1 MDDELVKL
9 YELLVREGYYTKNL
23 EDFVFKYIGEPGYKE
38 KVFDVVSRDGF
49 YTKSKEE
56 FFDQYKL
63 PDNDA
68 YKDFYAGTVKK
79 KDDAI
84 PSVSSDGDSTYTEQ
98 ADAEEPYI
106 DYLQKDPFE
115 ETFLSQERDPIS
127 FEERTASIT
136 KDIIQQSEEFTVP
149 QMNYNFN
156 KFGFTFEE
164 AGAGNAMNVTS
175 SNGQTLSVDLGW
187 EGDEASLAEAEK
199 LQELLSFHC
208 FFFSVKK
215 YSGDD
220 HVGRSARALHGWLY
234 QAMAGS

>member
-79 KDDAI
+79 KTTLFLQYLRMAI
-84 PSVSSDGDSTYTEQ
+84 RHIQSKLTQKSLILTTFKKIRLKKPS
-98 ADAEEPYI
+98 
-106 DYLQKDPFE
+106 YL
-115 ETFLSQERDPIS
+115 
-127 FEERTASIT
+127 
-136 KDIIQQSEEFTVP
+136 
-149 QMNYNFN
+149 
-156 KFGFTFEE
+156 
-164 AGAGNAMNVTS
+164 
-175 SNGQTLSVDLGW
+175 
-187 EGDEASLAEAEK
+187 
-199 LQELLSFHC
+199 
-208 FFFSVKK
+208 KK
-215 YSGDD
+215 EI
-220 HVGRSARALHGWLY
+220 L
-234 QAMAGS
+234 